1 MKSRH
6 GLMTPKQ
13 WVHRLVALEVAWC
26 LLLAACAVVGR
37 LINFQFWP
45 ALMGWVLIGLVL
57 MIPDSFGAPLP
68 SGETVDVIGALRML
82 WWAALWPMRLFNK

>member
-6 GLMTPKQ
+6 GLLTAKQ
-13 WVHRLVALEVAWC
+13 WVNRLVALEVAWC
-26 LLLAACAVVGR
+26 LLLAACSVVGR
-37 LINFQFWP
+37 LIDFQFWP

-57 MIPDSFGAPLP
+57 MIANSFGAPLP

-82 WWAALWPMRLFNK
+82 WWAALWPMRVFTK